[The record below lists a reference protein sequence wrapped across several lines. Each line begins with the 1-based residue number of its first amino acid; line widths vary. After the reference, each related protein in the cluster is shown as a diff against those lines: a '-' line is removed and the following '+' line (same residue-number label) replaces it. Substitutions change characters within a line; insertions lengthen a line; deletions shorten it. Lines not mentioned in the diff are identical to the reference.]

1 MNYENEDH
9 ETVARVKYTVQNRYI
24 HTKKLDIMLVLMFD
38 AFKTGNLGQLHPL
51 ADMIYCSITL
61 LTEELTNLRGLLL

>member
-1 MNYENEDH
+1 
-9 ETVARVKYTVQNRYI
+9 
-24 HTKKLDIMLVLMFD
+24 MLVLMFD

-61 LTEELTNLRGLLL
+61 FTEELTNWSEHVACASGAT